1 VTSQGT
7 LQPHTIVALVKDRPG
22 VLNRVIACWQERG
35 FNIRS
40 LGVGASEQPG
50 LSRMTFVVEASTDAT
65 EMVEE
70 LSKLEE
76 ITEIRD
82 ISALEYVSRELAL
95 IRIAGGP
102 EERKRVMDIVGTFNG
117 KVVDVSADAMIL
129 EVTGHEQKIDSLVRL
144 LKDYDVVELVRTGR
158 ISMLRG
164 PR

>member
-1 VTSQGT
+1 M
-7 LQPHTIVALVKDRPG
+7 
-22 VLNRVIACWQERG
+22 LNRVIACWQERG

-50 LSRMTFVVEASTDAT
+50 LSRMTFVVEASTDAA

-70 LSKLEE
+70 LSKLDE
-76 ITEIRD
+76 IAEIRD
-82 ISALEYVSRELAL
+82 ISAREYVSRELAL

-102 EERKRVMDIVGTFNG
+102 ESRKRVMDIVNTFNG
-117 KVVDVSADAMIL
+117 KVVDVAAESMIL

-144 LKDYDVVELVRTGR
+144 LKDHDVVELVRTGR

-164 PR
+164 AR